1 MVASVVLGQFDG
13 VCPVDFNLSAAQFD
27 FISVHY
33 FTPAGI
39 TVHTVLDCN
48 VVLLYRIV
56 HISAVQTR
64 NTVTTPPV
72 QAVIWV

>member
-1 MVASVVLGQFDG
+1 MLGQFDG

-27 FISVHY
+27 LISVHY

-56 HISAVQTR
+56 HISAVQFVLYKHAT
-64 NTVTTPPV
+64 
-72 QAVIWV
+72 Q

>member
-1 MVASVVLGQFDG
+1 MVVSVVLGQFDG

-27 FISVHY
+27 LISVHY

-39 TVHTVLDCN
+39 TVHNVLDCN

>member
-13 VCPVDFNLSAAQFD
+13 VCPVDLTFLQHSLILFQC
-27 FISVHY
+27 II
-33 FTPAGI
+33 TPAGI
-39 TVHTVLDCN
+39 TVHNVLDCN

-72 QAVIWV
+72 QAVIRV